1 MIQPQKIIRSK
12 RKTLSISID
21 SHGRLVVRAPRVYPE
36 ERIFAFLKEKE
47 DWIVRNQ
54 KAREKNLS
62 LLPKENL
69 DAYVFPLLGK
79 STKICLYDGGRVA
92 LNEKSSTLFLPRTD
106 AEKRLKTWLKR
117 YAKEVLESV
126 VRKRAEE
133 MGLTYS
139 SLSITSARTRWGSC
153 SGENAL
159 HFSFRLVYAPREV
172 VDYVAVHELAH
183 IPHRNHGEKFWALVE
198 RYVPEYKKMRRWLK
212 DNGYLMQI
220 F

>member
-21 SHGRLVVRAPRVYPE
+21 SLGRLVVRAPRVYPE

-54 KAREKNLS
+54 QAREKNRS
-62 LLPKENL
+62 LLPKEDL
-69 DAYVFPLLGK
+69 DSYVFPLLGK
-79 STKICLYDGGRVA
+79 RTEICLYDGGRVA
-92 LNEKSSTLFLPRTD
+92 LNEKNATLFVPRTD
-106 AEKRLKTWLKR
+106 TEKRLKTWLKG
-117 YAKEVLESV
+117 YAKGLLE
-126 VRKRAEE
+126 RAANKRAEE
-133 MGLTYS
+133 MGLQYA
-139 SLSITSARTRWGSC
+139 SLSVTSAKTRWGSC

-159 HFSFRLVYAPREV
+159 HFSFRLVYAPEEV
-172 VDYVAVHELAH
+172 VDYVVVHELAH
-183 IPHRNHGEKFWALVE
+183 IPHRNHGAKFWALVE
-198 RYVPEYKKMRRWLK
+198 RFVPDYRKKREWLK